1 MEKYNLSEMTRKN
14 FSKAVNEIYLLTDY
28 NHEQYPEY
36 WKWYYQTNIP
46 RICSG
51 NGEIIFYLDGLE
63 VAGLIILK
71 KTPLEAKICTFM
83 INESYRQKGYS
94 KELLENAFTY
104 LGTEQPLI
112 TISEKRLDEFS
123 KIITAYHWQ
132 ESTRT
137 DQYFSKEVI
146 FNQPKQLIKKK

>member
-1 MEKYNLSEMTRKN
+1 
-14 FSKAVNEIYLLTDY
+14 
-28 NHEQYPEY
+28 
-36 WKWYYQTNIP
+36 
-46 RICSG
+46 
-51 NGEIIFYLDGLE
+51 
-63 VAGLIILK
+63 
-71 KTPLEAKICTFM
+71 M

-112 TISEKRLDEFS
+112 TIPEKRLDEFS

-132 ESTRT
+132 ESTRI
-137 DQYFSKEVI
+137 DQYFSEKVI